1 MGRRGLGTALKL
13 AAPMSRGRMAPASSI
28 ADGQP
33 TVARGLPKG
42 PVLGWRSFRPGGSTP
57 VPSVADLPHRAYT
70 TSGRAAL
77 LAALAQLR
85 LPAGSTVLVPTYH
98 CPTMVAPVLV
108 AGMVPAFFPTGAD
121 GLPLLQGVAPD
132 AAGRARAMIVAQYFG
147 LPQSLAAV
155 RQWCDERGIVLIEDC
170 AHSYFGQAGDRPI
183 GAWGDFATASLSK
196 FFPVAEAGVLA
207 SAHRELRPLGLQA
220 PGARTQIKA
229 LLDVFEHAH
238 GHGHLAG
245 VSHLLHPLLW
255 LKRQRSTGLAS
266 AAPSEGAAA
275 NLASMMEAC
284 DMARVKQAPT
294 LAAMALH
301 RCLPEAGIV
310 MRRRANYLT
319 LVQALAGAAGAKLLA
334 PQLPDGAAPYVC
346 PLLIE
351 GRERAQAVYER
362 MRMAGLPV
370 FRWDRIWPGT
380 PADPQDTGPMWSHQ
394 LIQFLCHQDLEGAEL
409 RAVAEATHTL
419 LLGH

>member
-1 MGRRGLGTALKL
+1 
-13 AAPMSRGRMAPASSI
+13 MSRGAVAPVRPA
-28 ADGQP
+28 ADGPAQA
-33 TVARGLPKG
+33 VRALPKG
-42 PVLGWRSFRPGGSTP
+42 PVLGWRSFRPGGGAP
-57 VPSVADLPHRAYT
+57 VPSVSDLPNRAYT

-77 LAALAQLR
+77 LAALAQLG

-121 GLPLLQGVAPD
+121 GLPLLQGVEPT
-132 AAGRARAMIVAQYFG
+132 AAASARAMIVAQYFG

-155 RQWCDERGIVLIEDC
+155 REWCDQRGIVLIEDC
-170 AHSYFGQAGDRPI
+170 AHSYFGQAGDRQI

-220 PGARTQIKA
+220 PGARIQIKA
-229 LLDVFEHAH
+229 WLDVFEHAH

-255 LKRQRSTGLAS
+255 LKRQRNSS
-266 AAPSEGAAA
+266 PDVAAA
-275 NLASMMEAC
+275 AGVASDLGSMMEAC

-301 RCLPEAGIV
+301 RSLPQSGIV
-310 MRRRANYLT
+310 MRRRANYAT
-319 LVQALAGAAGAKLLA
+319 LVQALAGAPGARLLS
-334 PQLPDGAAPYVC
+334 PQLPEGAAPYVC

-362 MRMAGLPV
+362 MRVAGLPV

-380 PADPQDTGPMWSHQ
+380 PVDPQDTGPMWSHQ
-394 LIQFLCHQDLEGAEL
+394 LIQFLCHQDLEAHEL
-409 RAVAEATHTL
+409 RSVAAATHTL